1 MTGWKMFVGWLL
13 ATSAAHAA
21 DCDAVYDMDALFE
34 DLATSEEALRTKNYV
49 AASQTALAMR
59 GQLDCLE
66 QIMPV
71 IIAGRVYR
79 AMGAGLSL
87 GGDDAGEQ
95 WLLTAAEVDPTFEYG
110 IEDVPEGHPARALWN
125 AAVSESQPDPVE
137 LEGKTLADGK
147 HFIDGRRVNFPVAT
161 EGRFHVYQ
169 WVSEGVHSW
178 VIEGV
183 AFPDEAFGGGVVAS
197 AEPEDSDER
206 VDPMENLMAATVVK
220 QKNWPGE
227 RVALVAGGS
236 AAFVTSGL
244 MYALSAGAH
253 NNFSTSATVSDMDKY
268 KSQAN
273 TLFVGSGISA
283 AAGAGA
289 LTFGALFFVIDGDPR
304 PTLDIRF

>member
-1 MTGWKMFVGWLL
+1 MTGWKMFVGWWL

-21 DCDAVYDMDALFE
+21 DCEAAYDMDALFE
-34 DLATSEEALRTKNYV
+34 DLATSEEALRSKNYV
-49 AASQTALAMR
+49 EASQTGEAMR
-59 GQLDCLE
+59 SQLNCLE

-110 IEDVPEGHPARALWN
+110 VEDVPQGHPVRALWG

-137 LEGKTLADGK
+137 VEGKNLVEGK
-147 HFIDGRRVNFPVAT
+147 HFLDGRRVNFPVAT

-169 WVSEGVHSW
+169 WVNDGVHSW
-178 VIEGV
+178 VIEGA
-183 AFPDEAFGGGVVAS
+183 AFPDEAFSG
-197 AEPEDSDER
+197 AEMSLA
-206 VDPMENLMAATVVK
+206 VDDVEAEVKPMETLMAATVVK
-220 QKNWPGE
+220 QKSWPGE
-227 RVALVAGGS
+227 RVALVVGGS
-236 AAFVTSGL
+236 AAVATSGL
-244 MYALSAGAH
+244 MYAMSAGAQS
-253 NNFSTSATVSDMDKY
+253 NFSTSTTVTDMDKY
-268 KSQAN
+268 KAQAN

-283 AAGAGA
+283 AAGVGA